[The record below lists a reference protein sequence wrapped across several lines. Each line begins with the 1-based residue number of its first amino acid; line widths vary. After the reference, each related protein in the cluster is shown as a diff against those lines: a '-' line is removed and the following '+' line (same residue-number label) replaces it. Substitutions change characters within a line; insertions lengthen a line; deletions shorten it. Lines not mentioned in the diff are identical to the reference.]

1 MTSRWEDLLQPFP
14 AVGQVLRDRADRE
27 NWKWGIGI
35 IFGENELGGFG
46 SSLGFDKKTFEA
58 VSDITGAIPSGSL
71 GSGVGSS
78 QHWCHHS

>member
-1 MTSRWEDLLQPFP
+1 MSSRGWEDLLQPFS
-14 AVGQVLRDRADRE
+14 AVGQLFGDRADRE
-27 NWKWGIGI
+27 NWKWGI

-71 GSGVGSS
+71 GSGVSSS